1 MKREKTAK
9 IFETSKWFC
18 SFLFASACTWFY
30 VFHYYRIKH
39 ESFFF
44 YLELKLIN
52 VHIKLYSVGHAA
64 SSFVTFGL
72 VSLVRERGGRGG
84 KQRGRER
91 GRKRMNGKKRI
102 HRIGSMILL
111 HSHKSRVYFWFVLFF
126 FVCFVSTPSENHH
139 RSKFQN
145 HCLQFYLSH
154 FFICICYIIELP
166 HKKKTCITIGYDACI
181 WPFIAIQ

>member
-72 VSLVRERGGRGG
+72 VNLVRERGGTGG

-126 FVCFVSTPSENHH
+126 FCVLRFDSQREPSSFQIPKSLPAILLITFFHLYLLYH
-139 RSKFQN
+139 R
-145 HCLQFYLSH
+145 
-154 FFICICYIIELP
+154 
-166 HKKKTCITIGYDACI
+166 ITS
-181 WPFIAIQ
+181 